1 VKEAQAFIGADEFGE
16 TDLSFSVGGGAEVVV
31 YCDESLKHRA
41 QMANESGHGSADSR
55 NDDGEVLPAPDPKD
69 VSSRTPAR
77 DYAVGDKIGS
87 RFEVE
92 EVLGSGGFSKVYRV
106 RDVVEGEER
115 ALKLFDSAAGYD
127 AVRREISALRKV
139 NHPNVVKVIWADRT
153 DESEWYLI
161 TEYIDGELLARYATG
176 KKHLRDREA
185 IDVALDVLDALIA
198 IHPDTERLHA
208 LDQKKSQGEITGDE
222 YDELMSLSENALV
235 HRDIKPQ
242 NIMLTRSGAKLLDF
256 NIASRVGDPVKT
268 VSGTP
273 PYQPPD
279 ADLTRWDVSTDLFA
293 VGVTLYEL
301 LCDGEH
307 PYSNARPTVDGDVR
321 DPRQFRPNLSE
332 SLAAFLKKAC
342 APYREARFQTAA
354 DMRTALEALRSRV
367 DREALR

>member
-1 VKEAQAFIGADEFGE
+1 MVEVVESEAQEA
-16 TDLSFSVGGGAEVVV
+16 
-31 YCDESLKHRA
+31 R
-41 QMANESGHGSADSR
+41 ADSGVAR
-55 NDDGEVLPAPDPKD
+55 REVLPAPDRRD
-69 VSSRTPAR
+69 VSSKVPAR
-77 DYAVGDKIGS
+77 DYAVGDTIGG

-115 ALKLFDSAAGYD
+115 ALKLFDNAAGYD
-127 AVRREISALRKV
+127 AVRREIGALRKV
-139 NHPNVVKVIWADRT
+139 NHPSVVKVIWADRT
-153 DESEWYLI
+153 DQGEWYLI
-161 TEYIDGELLARYATG
+161 MEYIEGELLADYATG
-176 KKHLRDREA
+176 KKQLRDRDA
-185 IDVALDVLDALIA
+185 IDVALDVLDALTA
-198 IHPDTERLHA
+198 IHPDTDRLEA
-208 LDQKKSQGEITGDE
+208 LEEKKRGGEITSE
-222 YDELMSLSENALV
+222 EFDELMSLTENALV

-307 PYSNARPTVDGDVR
+307 PYPHARPALDGDVR
-321 DPRQFRPNLSE
+321 DPRQFRRDLSPVI
-332 SLAAFLKKAC
+332 ADFLTKAC
-342 APYREARFQTAA
+342 APTRSARFATAA
-354 DMRTALEALRSRV
+354 VMSNALQGVRAAL
-367 DREALR
+367 